1 MKMRILIV
9 DDEFIV
15 RKGMKKI
22 IEEEDSQWSVIGEV
36 ANGVGALEFMK
47 REVPDIVITD
57 IRMASMDGIRLSWV
71 IKEKWPDILII
82 VVSGYSEFQYA
93 REAVKFGAI
102 DYLLKP
108 TAPSELIRSLKNAEN
123 ILRQRHH
130 LEIESLIHTE
140 RKENSEKKVDDV
152 AANNRLINDAIT
164 YMQHRYS
171 QELSSRGMAEI
182 LNLNPNYFCD
192 LFKKETG
199 FTFLEYLTKI
209 RISAARQI
217 FERKINVQTSEVA
230 EMVGYHDSRYF
241 SRIFKNATGMTPSEY
256 KNNCIRQEEPRN
268 E

>member
-22 IEEEDSQWSVIGEV
+22 IEQEDSQWSVIGAE
-36 ANGVGALEFMK
+36 ANGISAIDFMK
-47 REVPDIVITD
+47 KEVPDIVITD

-71 IKEKWPDILII
+71 IKEKWPDVLII

-93 REAVKFGAI
+93 REAVKFGAV

-108 TAPSELIRSLKNAEN
+108 TAPEELIRSLKNAQN
-123 ILRQRHH
+123 ILQQRRH
-130 LEIESLIHTE
+130 LEIESIIHTE
-140 RKENSEKKVDDV
+140 RKDNTEKKTDEIST
-152 AANNRLINDAIT
+152 NNRLIDDAVT
-164 YMQHRYS
+164 YMQHQYA
-171 QELSSRGMAEI
+171 QELTSRGMAEI

-192 LFKKETG
+192 LFKKTTG

-217 FERKINVQTSEVA
+217 FERKINVQTNEVA
-230 EMVGYHDSRYF
+230 EMVGYHDGRYF
-241 SRIFKNATGMTPSEY
+241 SRIFKNMTGMTPSEY
-256 KNNCIRQEEPRN
+256 KSSCIKSKEPR

>member
-22 IEEEDSQWSVIGEV
+22 IEEADPQWSVIGQE
-36 ANGVGALEFMK
+36 ANGINALAFMEK
-47 REVPDIVITD
+47 EIPDVVITD

-71 IKEKWPDILII
+71 IKEKWPQMLII

-93 REAVKFGAI
+93 REAVKFGAV

-108 TAPSELIRSLKNAEN
+108 TAGSELVRSLKNAEN
-123 ILRQRHH
+123 ILRQRQH
-130 LEIESLIHTE
+130 LEIESMIHTE
-140 RKENSEKKVDDV
+140 RKEKSDKNTDKI
-152 AANNRLINDAIT
+152 AANNRLIDDAIT
-164 YMQHRYS
+164 YMQHQYS

-192 LFKKETG
+192 LFKKVTG

-230 EMVGYHDSRYF
+230 EMVGYKDSRYF
-241 SRIFKNATGMTPSEY
+241 SRIFKNVAGMTPSEY
-256 KNNCIRQEEPRN
+256 KSSCIKRKEPL